1 MRQKN
6 WRNDELKKNE
16 LTGLV
21 PYAIILAYLIKY
33 IKNMKGGK

>member
-1 MRQKN
+1 M
-6 WRNDELKKNE
+6 ENE

-21 PYAIILAYLIKY
+21 LYAIILAYLIKY